1 MAGFALRL
9 TNPALLALRAS
20 RDVGDAKMNDNET
33 ILAELRKIGAWAD
46 MQRKITK
53 WSFIVIAALIPAM
66 IVFGIVM
73 EKRFTTTMDDISSH
87 DKPEKPTWSDV
98 DWKIRR
104 VEFDEAIR
112 LGEEL
117 IQRTPQYPEGHHRLA
132 SAYLAAGKTE
142 QAREHYAQAF
152 HLFPS
157 EENEKSL
164 IAINK
169 RIKEGNPQPDGKASG
184 DQPTR
189 SATNRTPSAA
199 GSRR

>member
-1 MAGFALRL
+1 
-9 TNPALLALRAS
+9 
-20 RDVGDAKMNDNET
+20 MNDNET

-73 EKRFTTTMDDISSH
+73 EKRLATSAENISSH
-87 DKPEKPTWSDV
+87 EKPEKPAWSDV
-98 DWKIRR
+98 DWNIRR
-104 VEFDEAIR
+104 ADLDEAIR
-112 LGEEL
+112 IGEEL
-117 IQRTPQYPEGHHRLA
+117 ILRTPQYPEGHQRLA

-157 EENEKSL
+157 EEYGKLL
-164 IAINK
+164 IAIDR
-169 RIKEGNPQPDGKASG
+169 RIKEGKPQPDGAVNGS
-184 DQPTR
+184 QPFR
-189 SATNRTPSAA
+189 SETNGTSPTP